1 MSSQISARVRLY
13 HKIYE
18 NLVDSDVKS
27 LRAMLATDN
36 KLGRARLEK
45 ANPQEIC
52 IMLEEAGVI
61 GKGNLG
67 LLIELLSALGQRRLA
82 EEARK
87 VEEEEQKAL
96 QSENERKKDNDVVDS
111 LERLAVR
118 SSEADNTSSRVTEQ
132 QLNKLAGNLG
142 SEWENLTIHLGM
154 KKADVDRFKA
164 ENPFNMRSQIFSMF
178 VDWKAKT
185 AKDATVEKL
194 VSELRSFGI
203 DQDKFEFLL
212 NET

>member
-18 NLVDSDVKS
+18 NLVESDVKS

-45 ANPQEIC
+45 ANAQEIC
-52 IMLEEAGVI
+52 IMLEEACVI
-61 GKGNLG
+61 GRGNLG
-67 LLIELLSALGQRRLA
+67 LLIELLTALGQRRLA

-87 VEEEEQKAL
+87 VEEEEKKAL
-96 QSENERKKDNDVVDS
+96 QSENERKKDNDVVES

-118 SSEADNTSSRVTEQ
+118 SEADKTSSRVTEQ

-142 SEWENLTIHLGM
+142 SEWENLTIQLGM

-164 ENPFNMRSQIFSMF
+164 ESPYNLRSQIFSMF
-178 VDWKAKT
+178 VAWKAKT
-185 AKDATVEKL
+185 GKDATVEKL

-212 NET
+212 KET

>member
-13 HKIYE
+13 HKISE

-52 IMLEEAGVI
+52 IMLEEACVI

-67 LLIELLSALGQRRLA
+67 LLIELLTAIGQRRLA

-87 VEEEEQKAL
+87 VEEEEKKTL
-96 QSENERKKDNDVVDS
+96 QSENERKKDDVVDS
-111 LERLAVR
+111 LERLAVTG
-118 SSEADNTSSRVTEQ
+118 SEADKTSSRVTEQ

-142 SEWENLTIHLGM
+142 SEWENLAIHLGM
-154 KKADVDRFKA
+154 KKADVDRFKI
-164 ENPFNMRSQIFSMF
+164 ENQYNLRSQIFSMF
-178 VDWKAKT
+178 VAWKAKT

-203 DQDKFEFLL
+203 DEEKFEFLL
-212 NET
+212 KET